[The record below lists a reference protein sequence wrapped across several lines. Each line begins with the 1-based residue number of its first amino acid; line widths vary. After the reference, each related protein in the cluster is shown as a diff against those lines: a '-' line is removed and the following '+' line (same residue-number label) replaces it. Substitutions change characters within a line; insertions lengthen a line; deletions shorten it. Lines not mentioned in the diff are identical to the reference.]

1 MVDTPERDEIT
12 GIDTTGHEWDGIKE
26 LNNPLPRW
34 WVLTFYVCI
43 IWAVIY
49 AVLMPS
55 VPYFKDGEMVYYK
68 GYLNYS
74 QRDSVAKD
82 IEAARAA
89 KSVHM
94 DKITA
99 ASLND
104 IKADEELLSFAIRG
118 GRSAFGDNC
127 APCHGSGAQGFVGFP
142 NLNDDDWIWGG
153 ALDDIHMTIENG
165 IRWDSNEDTRLSDM
179 PKYLDD
185 EMLTRDQIKD
195 VTQHVLSLSDGSTDA
210 EAATRGA
217 VIFEE
222 ECSMCHTATG
232 AGDRSVGAP
241 NLSDAIWLYGGSE
254 QEIYTTIAHARRGV
268 MPAWVGRLDA
278 ATIKQLTLYVH
289 GLGGGE
295 QDAEVVTEE

>member
-1 MVDTPERDEIT
+1 MADTPERDDVT

-34 WVLTFYVCI
+34 WVLTFYACI
-43 IWAVIY
+43 IWAVVY

-74 QRDSVAKD
+74 QRDAVASD
-82 IEAARAA
+82 IKAANAA
-89 KSVHM
+89 KSEHM

-99 ASLND
+99 AALSD
-104 IKADEELLSFAIRG
+104 IKADEELLSFAVRG
-118 GRSAFGDNC
+118 GRAAFGDNC

-153 ALDDIHMTIENG
+153 TLDDIYATILNG
-165 IRWDSNEDTRLSDM
+165 IRWDSNDDTRLSDM
-179 PKYLDD
+179 PKFLDD
-185 EMLTRDQIKD
+185 EMLSRDQIKD
-195 VTQHVLSLSDGSTDA
+195 VTQYVLSLSGGNSDA
-210 EAATRGA
+210 EAEARGA
-217 VIFEE
+217 LIFEQ
-222 ECSMCHTATG
+222 ECAMCHSATG

-254 QEIYTTIAHARRGV
+254 QEIFSTIAHARHGV
-268 MPAWVGRLDA
+268 MPAWAGRLDA
-278 ATIKQLTLYVH
+278 ATVKQLALYVH

-295 QDAEVVTEE
+295 QDVQVVAEE

>member
-34 WVLTFYVCI
+34 WVLTFYACI

-74 QRDSVAKD
+74 QRDAVASD
-82 IEAARAA
+82 IKAANAA
-89 KSVHM
+89 KSEHM
-94 DKITA
+94 DKISA
-99 ASLND
+99 AALSD
-104 IKADEELLSFAIRG
+104 IKADEELLSFAVRG
-118 GRSAFGDNC
+118 GRAAFGDNC

-153 ALDDIHMTIENG
+153 TLDDIYTTIQNG
-165 IRWDSNEDTRLSDM
+165 IRWDSNDDTRLSDM
-179 PKYLDD
+179 PKFLDD
-185 EMLTRDQIKD
+185 EMLNRDQIKD
-195 VTQHVLSLSDGSTDA
+195 VTQYVLSLSGGNSDA
-210 EAATRGA
+210 EAVVRGA
-217 VIFEE
+217 VVFEQ
-222 ECSMCHTATG
+222 ECAVCHSATG
-232 AGDRSVGAP
+232 GGDRSVGAP

-254 QEIYTTIAHARRGV
+254 QEIFSTIAHARHGV
-268 MPAWVGRLDA
+268 MPAWAGRLDA
-278 ATIKQLTLYVH
+278 ATVKQLALYVH

-295 QDAEVVTEE
+295 QDVQVVAEE

>member
-34 WVLTFYVCI
+34 WVLTFYACI

-82 IEAARAA
+82 IEAAKAA

-99 ASLND
+99 ASLSE

-195 VTQHVLSLSDGSTDA
+195 VTQHVLTLSGSSTDA

-232 AGDRSVGAP
+232 VGDRSVGAP
-241 NLSDAIWLYGGSE
+241 NLSDAIWLYGGTE
-254 QEIYTTIAHARRGV
+254 QDIYTTIAHARRGV

-295 QDAEVVTEE
+295 QDIQVVAEE